1 MKMSHTQAEERINK
15 LREEIRKRN
24 YEYFVLDESNV
35 SEAVRDS
42 LKRELLELENQ
53 FPDLVTEDSPTRRVG
68 SALSGKFAKTTHK
81 TRKWSLKDAFSE
93 EEVHEWGER
102 LGRFLPGEIFD
113 FVCELKIDGLNVT
126 LWYEQGK
133 LVKGLTRGNGKEG
146 EDVTHAIRTIKSVPL
161 VLEEPIDLEVSGE
174 IFISKASFKKME
186 EDFVNAR
193 NAAAG
198 TVRQLDPNVAASR
211 DLDIFFYAI
220 GENNLENPPKNQ
232 VELFATLKRLGLK
245 ANKNFEHKQ
254 TIEEI
259 VKFCH
264 YWTEHR
270 DDLPYEI
277 DGVVV
282 KVNDFEKRQK
292 LGYTGKAPRYSVAY
306 KFPAEQAVSKVLD
319 IIVQVGRTGAL
330 TPVAVLE
337 PTFVDGS
344 TVSRA
349 TLHNEDEIIR
359 KDVHIG
365 DTVIIQKAGDIIP
378 EVVEVLKD
386 MRTGQEQEFQFPT
399 ECPACDGPV
408 QRAEGEAATRCI
420 NSNCYAIKRRALM
433 HFVSRGALN
442 IDGLGD
448 KIIDQLLDA
457 DLVSDVADIFTLTSE
472 DFLSLELFQEKRAEK
487 TVAAIKAARKPVLE
501 KFLFALGIRHVGER
515 ASELITHFLQEKMQ
529 NQPVTPITISDFAQ
543 FVFKEEWEGIEGV
556 GDIVA
561 QSLYDWF
568 QNIENQEL
576 LKKLEKNGL
585 KIATVSTEI
594 QDQTL
599 ADKTFVLTGTLSISR
614 DQAKK
619 WIKERGGQVSSSVSK
634 KTDYVLAGEN
644 AGSKRAKAETLGVT
658 ILEEEAFRK
667 LL

>member
-1 MKMSHTQAEERINK
+1 M
-15 LREEIRKRN
+15 
-24 YEYFVLDESNV
+24 

-501 KFLFALGIRHVGER
+501 KFLFALGIRHVGEQ